1 LTSIQYMKLFAAIA
15 KKEALEVAREIGYRH
30 ILVSY
35 FYIKKRRMLD
45 MITSMSQVH
54 EFFLDSG
61 AYSAKTIGA
70 KITTEELS
78 SFIRQH
84 SSLFKIYA
92 GLDDIKS
99 YEITQVNQRKMEA
112 EGLAPLIT
120 FHYGEPFSIL
130 SEYLKKY
137 DFIALG
143 GGVGRTKTEKI
154 MWLDTLYAKVFSQCP
169 EKKIHMFGIHDPDIL
184 SRYPF
189 YSADAS
195 SDSLMASNGWVL
207 VEGKVM
213 QYKNIHKKHR
223 TGIGL
228 SVLAKN
234 HDSEISLKDREK
246 ERYRVLLK
254 KKQQLET
261 YITQLWEKRGIIWK
275 D

>member
-1 LTSIQYMKLFAAIA
+1 MKLFVAIA
-15 KKEALEVAREIGYRH
+15 KKEALEVARDIKYRH

-35 FYIKKRRMLD
+35 FYIKKRQMLE
-45 MITSMSQVH
+45 MIRSMTGEH

-70 KITTEELS
+70 KITTMELTA
-78 SFIRQH
+78 FIKANPA
-84 SSLFKIYA
+84 LFKIYA
-92 GLDDIKS
+92 GLDDITS
-99 YEITQVNQRKMEA
+99 YEITQTNQRKMEA
-112 EGLAPLIT
+112 DGLAPLIT
-120 FHYGEPFSIL
+120 FHYGEPL
-130 SEYLKKY
+130 AVLGDYTKKY

-154 MWLDTLYAKVFSQCP
+154 KWLDTLYANVLSRCP

-195 SDSLMASNGWVL
+195 SDSLMASNGWVI
-207 VEGKVM
+207 VNGKVM
-213 QYKNIHKKHR
+213 QYKDIPSRQR

-246 ERYRVLLK
+246 ERYRVLLM
-254 KKQQLET
+254 KKQQLEI
-261 YITQLWEKRGIIWK
+261 YITQLWEKKGIVWK